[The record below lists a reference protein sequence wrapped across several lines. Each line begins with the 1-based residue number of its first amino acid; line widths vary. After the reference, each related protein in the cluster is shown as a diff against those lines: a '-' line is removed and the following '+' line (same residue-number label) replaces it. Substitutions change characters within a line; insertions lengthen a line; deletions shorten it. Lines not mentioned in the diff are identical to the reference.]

1 MKINANVYNHLS
13 SSLVPRKRSTTH
25 KSSELKAV
33 YCSIT
38 KYNRNSPLYL
48 LSLSE
53 SKQEH
58 MINIKEA
65 ALTLR
70 DVAESFSKPD
80 SAIYS
85 KKVLHS
91 DNEASITGAFKSH
104 NTRTLPN
111 ELKIR
116 IASLAREQ
124 INVGNYVRS
133 SEHSLIAKEHTFT
146 LETINTNA
154 HFSISVTSSDTNIDV
169 QKKLAQYINNRN
181 LGINVSVLTE
191 DSSSALMLSSI
202 ETGVPATDDGL
213 YFSIKKD
220 SQGQNLVDV
229 FGLAQTTEFP
239 SNSSF
244 YINDEKH
251 SSTSNHISIN
261 QAIELDFHEP
271 TAEPVTISFV
281 PDINSALHQI
291 DMFADAYN
299 SLIDMSKADK
309 KVNLGSRSLFND
321 ISGIVTN
328 HKTALERA
336 GLKIDDTNRIVK
348 DNSLLI
354 ESLRNGGLSELFGDT
369 SKLRDDIYQATD
381 RLTLD
386 PAAYINKLIVTY
398 PNAQNKLN
406 STYTQSR
413 YSGLMYNNY
422 A

>member
-1 MKINANVYNHLS
+1 MKINANIYNHLS
-13 SSLVPRKRSTTH
+13 SSLVPAKRKTTH

-33 YCSIT
+33 YSSIS
-38 KYNRNSPLYL
+38 KYNKNSPLYL
-48 LSLSE
+48 LSLSDA
-53 SKQEH
+53 KQEH

-85 KKVLHS
+85 RKELHS
-91 DNEASITGAFKSH
+91 DNETSITGAFR
-104 NTRTLPN
+104 NQTARVLPD
-111 ELKIR
+111 ELKIQ
-116 IASLAREQ
+116 INSLAGEQ

-146 LETINTNA
+146 IETINTNA

-181 LGINVSVLTE
+181 LGINASVLTE
-191 DSSSALMLSSI
+191 DNNSALMLSSI

-213 YFSIKKD
+213 YFSINRD
-220 SQGQNLVDV
+220 SSGQNLVDV
-229 FGLAQTTEFP
+229 FGLANTTEFP
-239 SNSSF
+239 SDSSF
-244 YINDEKH
+244 YINGEAH
-251 SSTSNHISIN
+251 TSASNHISIN
-261 QAIELDFHEP
+261 QAVELDFHAP
-271 TAEPVTISFV
+271 TEQPVTISFV
-281 PDINSALHQI
+281 PDTNSALSQI
-291 DMFADAYN
+291 DMFTDAYN
-299 SLIDMSKADK
+299 SLINLSETGG
-309 KVNLGSRSLFND
+309 KVNLGSRNLFND
-321 ISGIVTN
+321 ISGIVAN
-328 HKTALERA
+328 HKAELESA
-336 GLKIDDTNRIVK
+336 GLKIDETNRIIK
-348 DNSLLI
+348 DTPLLV
-354 ESLRNGGLSELFGDT
+354 ESLRNGRLSELFGEVST
-369 SKLRDDIYQATD
+369 LREDIYQATD

-406 STYTQSR
+406 STYNQSL